1 MKHKLTFL
9 AVLLMTALTM
19 SAVAQNRSQNLKN
32 PDEATYAITG
42 NMQSTKTSG
51 NTSYELLNPQ
61 GSQRNG
67 GYIKFKQ
74 LSHYYGTA
82 VDGEQVRFSLEN
94 AETNRPGKFS
104 GNMVFWSWND
114 EAEEWQI
121 DMESGS
127 GRSEYESA
135 SYVNFMLVLDCSG
148 SMQNELTEM
157 KNSAKYF
164 LRKMLDVS
172 GGKGNVR
179 IGVIGFST
187 VEYSQ
192 NHTQDPLP
200 LTRENCDRLCNYIDR
215 LNDGGGT
222 ALWYSLNAAARRLQM
237 DYDQNLRG
245 KRYAGA
251 AVVAFTDGHD
261 NTSNDET
268 YTSSKEYYNYTLS
281 HFPSQTVNGLGI
293 ASWIVGL
300 RGGDITSDNIW
311 NATIGQFR
319 KVAGQFIP
327 ISRIDELH
335 DQFDKIAEDLI
346 ERNTVLNLR
355 VAKGISGRVG
365 WTFPEE
371 KSIAPAPKP
380 RPDPKPRKQVK
391 IWMGIGLEGG
401 VARQPYEKYRF
412 NYADGNYY
420 LSESGMYNYPFGGID
435 VGVAFNLSSRFG
447 LGATASLTYCSEG
460 IGYGIGPLA
469 KITFDN
475 DAALLASFGIKSFIG
490 FVHPYLSLGWKFS
503 GPWYIT
509 AFTAFNDG
517 VSDFGFGVGYSII
530 GGKK

>member
-1 MKHKLTFL
+1 MKHKLSILVVF
-9 AVLLMTALTM
+9 LMTAMMLP
-19 SAVAQNRSQNLKN
+19 AVAQNTSKTLKN

-42 NMQSTKTSG
+42 RMESSKSG
-51 NTSYELLNPQ
+51 GTTTYELLNPQ

-74 LSHYYGTA
+74 MPHYYGTTI
-82 VDGEQVRFSLEN
+82 DGEQVRFSLEN
-94 AETNRPGKFS
+94 AETNRPSRFS
-104 GNMVFWSWND
+104 GDMVFWSWND

-148 SMQNELTEM
+148 SMQRELAEM
-157 KNSAKYF
+157 KSSAKYF

-179 IGVIGFST
+179 IGIIGFST

-200 LTRENCDRLCNYIDR
+200 LTRENYDRLCNYIDR

-222 ALWYSLNAAARRLQM
+222 ALWYSLNAAAERLQR
-237 DYDQNLRG
+237 DYTQNLRG
-245 KRYAGA
+245 KSYAGA
-251 AVVAFTDGHD
+251 AIIAFTDGHD

-268 YTSSKEYYNYTLS
+268 YTSSKEYYNYTLRY
-281 HFPSQTVNGLGI
+281 FPSQTVNGYNI

-311 NATIGQFR
+311 KATIGQFM
-319 KVAGQFIP
+319 KVADKFIP

-371 KSIAPAPKP
+371 KAYVPAPPAPKP
-380 RPDPKPRKQVK
+380 PKQPVK
-391 IWMGIGLEGG
+391 MWMGLGVEAGSVIVENKYYGNGYYDEWTEMGYYGGMHLDAAWALSSSFSLGGTVSLLYSMLPYEGEMEGG
-401 VARQPYEKYRF
+401 VGF
-412 NYADGNYY
+412 
-420 LSESGMYNYPFGGID
+420 
-435 VGVAFNLSSRFG
+435 
-447 LGATASLTYCSEG
+447 G
-460 IGYGIGPLA
+460 IGALGKIDFPNSSALLLGIGG
-469 KITFDN
+469 KIIDGFN
-475 DAALLASFGIKSFIG
+475 SYLMVGYKFKS
-490 FVHPYLSLGWKFS
+490 
-503 GPWYIT
+503 PWYIT
-509 AFTAFNDG
+509 ACPVFAG
-517 VSDFGFGVGYSII
+517 GLGFGVGIGYSIV
-530 GGKK
+530 GGK